1 MTSNDR
7 GQKYFEA
14 HKRWIS
20 KANSF
25 KSKGLDFKWDFV
37 DSLSDQINNGIP
49 LTGRQFKALKR
60 VAIKLGYMA
69 DAK

>member
-1 MTSNDR
+1 MFSNDR

-25 KSKGLDFKWDFV
+25 KTKGLDFKWDFV
-37 DSLSDQINNGIP
+37 DSLSDQIDKGIP
-49 LTGRQFKALKR
+49 LTGRQFKSLKR

-69 DAK
+69 EAK